1 MTLNRK
7 NNHTNAIS
15 VFKLVENEVLH
26 EILGLFCQKL
36 KIQYG
41 RRQPFWIYANK
52 HMKEKNERSPLHQIL
67 FYICWMTCVQNFIT
81 LSGFKLSCGV
91 YHKAK
96 GQVGMDWFEPCP
108 GGYIISLKQKKQVVL
123 TGRFVKYGNRLGTHW
138 F

>member
-7 NNHTNAIS
+7 NYHTNGIS
-15 VFKLVENEVLH
+15 VFKLVKNEVLH
-26 EILGLFCQKL
+26 EILGFFCQKL

-52 HMKEKNERSPLHQIL
+52 YMKGKNETLPLHQIL
-67 FYICWMTCVQNFIT
+67 FYICWMTCVQNFII
-81 LSGFKLSCGV
+81 LSVFKLSCGV
-91 YHKAK
+91 YYKVK
-96 GQVGMDWFEPCP
+96 GDMDWFEPCP